1 MFVCIPRQAKPDL
14 NNKIALTSCVANVQ
28 NKMQNSKF
36 IAYVDEGV
44 KILTLSFNHAI
55 L

>member
-28 NKMQNSKF
+28 SEPLRPKGQS
-36 IAYVDEGV
+36 VTDD
-44 KILTLSFNHAI
+44 LCLDC
-55 L
+55 